1 MRHNYDSDELS
12 MILSEI
18 EPPWPPSDEE
28 IAEMKESMDA
38 YDSLKLDDKI
48 QAELWR
54 ESLPS
59 IPTPAD
65 LNPNLK

>member
-1 MRHNYDSDELS
+1 MNHNTDDFMLPCEL
-12 MILSEI
+12 

-38 YDSLKLDDKI
+38 YDCLKLDDKI

-59 IPTPAD
+59 IPSPAD
-65 LNPNLK
+65 LNPGLK